1 MFGADDASL
10 KRYGRI
16 PRPNS
21 VSDFGIRQSTTTGH
35 APSGAAS
42 AAGSGAW
49 CSRPGP
55 GPRTSARARARATP
69 AAASASCRR
78 AGALPTANRT
88 RNDVRQRTLGR

>member
-42 AAGSGAW
+42 AAGSGSW
-49 CSRPGP
+49 CSSPGP
-55 GPRTSARARARATP
+55 GPRTSARATP